1 MWIVEL
7 ITNENVGN
15 LLEIE
20 AKNIVK
26 VDYQTLLVD
35 GVEWKLP
42 VGIGLSFAEITPP
55 DVW

>member
-7 ITNENVGN
+7 ITNEIFCNP
-15 LLEIE
+15 LEIE
-20 AKNIVK
+20 AENIVK

-42 VGIGLSFAEITPP
+42 LGIGLSFAEITPP
-55 DVW
+55 N